1 MALQKFLDYA
11 GTNQL
16 WTAIKAKFDA
26 QNTINGNV
34 DTALTNAENDIDALE
49 ALHAAGVGGGKKTV
63 AQEINDALT
72 NADFSNV
79 YAGKSYEGK
88 VDTLIGTDTEKS
100 VRTIANEELAAQL
113 IPANAAEALD
123 TLQEIAAWIQAHPGD
138 VSTMN
143 AEIAALEN
151 YLTTAKKSDIDAA
164 IAAKHTHANSAAL
177 ANLTQT
183 VIDNSH
189 THTNQTQL
197 DAIDAAAVT
206 AIGKIGSGTLAAGD
220 STNLIAAVN
229 ALFARDTYTPITTA
243 ELTEMI
249 TPSGT

>member
-34 DTALTNAENDIDALE
+34 NTALTNAENDIDALE
-49 ALHAAGVGGGKKTV
+49 ALHAAGASGGKKTV

-79 YAGKSYEGK
+79 YAGKSYESK
-88 VDTLIGTDTEKS
+88 VDTLIGTDTDKS

-113 IPANAAEALD
+113 IPANANEAMD
-123 TLQEIAAWIQAHPGD
+123 TLQEIAAWIQAHPG
-138 VSTMN
+138 SAQTMN
-143 AEIAALEN
+143 AEITALEN
-151 YLTTAKKSDIDAA
+151 YLTTAKKSDIDDA
-164 IAAKHTHANSAAL
+164 IAKKHAHDNSTVL
-177 ANLTQT
+177 DNLTQT

-220 STNLIAAVN
+220 NTNLIAAINV
-229 ALFARDTYTPITTA
+229 LFARDTYTPITTA

>member
-26 QNTINGNV
+26 QSTINENF
-34 DTALTNAENDIDALE
+34 DTELTTAQTDIDALE

-88 VDTLIGTDTEKS
+88 VDTLIGEDTGKS
-100 VRTIANEELAAQL
+100 VRTIANQELAAQL
-113 IPANAAEALD
+113 IPANATEALD

-138 VSTMN
+138 VSTIN

-151 YLTTAKKSDIDAA
+151 YLTTAKKSDIDDA
-164 IAAKHTHANSAAL
+164 ITKKHTHANSAAL

-197 DAIDAAAVT
+197 DAIDAAAIT

-220 STNLIAAVN
+220 STNLIAAIN